1 MYLQNTNQLHPLFTT
16 SASLTLVHL
25 RIFARA
31 SQPVSLF
38 LLLSS
43 VSLSCGSWSR
53 HFKMNINSCHSSALT
68 QWPRSNS
75 KCLPQPKQPSCFPHL
90 SPPHRLLPL
99 LTHSAL
105 ALQAFSSFL
114 QYNITPLQS
123 RRNKHGCSFCLKPF
137 VPDIFMVPSFISL
150 KSMLK
155 HHPPWPSLTP

>member
-16 SASLTLVHL
+16 SASLTLVHF

-43 VSLSCGSWSR
+43 VSLSCSSWSQ

-68 QWPRSNS
+68 HQWPRSNS

-90 SPPHRLLPL
+90 SPHLLLPL

-105 ALQAFSSFL
+105 ALQAFSPCL
-114 QYNITPLQS
+114 QYYITPLQS
-123 RRNKHGCSFCLKPF
+123 LRNQHGCSFCLKPF
-137 VPDIFMVPSFISL
+137 VPDIFMVPSSISL
-150 KSMLK
+150 KSILK
-155 HHPPWPSLTP
+155 RHPPSPSLTP